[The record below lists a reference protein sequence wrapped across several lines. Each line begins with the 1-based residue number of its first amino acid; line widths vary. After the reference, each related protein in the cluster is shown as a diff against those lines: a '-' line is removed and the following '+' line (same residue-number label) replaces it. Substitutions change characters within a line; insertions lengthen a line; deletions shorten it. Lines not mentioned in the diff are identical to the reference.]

1 MVDIGEEKTNVA
13 ILNKGVM
20 IKESILPFGG
30 NILDEEIAFNYKT
43 KDEDSRKIK
52 EEFAV
57 VNRKYADVD
66 ENYKCINRINQEVI
80 INQ

>member
-1 MVDIGEEKTNVA
+1 
-13 ILNKGVM
+13 M

-30 NILDEEIAFNYKT
+30 NVLDDEIAFNYKT
-43 KDEDSRKIK
+43 KDADSRKIK

-66 ENYKCINRINQEVI
+66 ETINVLIELTKKLLLINIDWQKF
-80 INQ
+80 

>member
-30 NILDEEIAFNYKT
+30 NVLDDEIAFNYKT
-43 KDEDSRKIK
+43 KDADSRK
-52 EEFAV
+52 
-57 VNRKYADVD
+57 
-66 ENYKCINRINQEVI
+66 
-80 INQ
+80 